1 MIFAPIR
8 HWGWRSACSTV
19 TPAASRLRSRNAP
32 PLHVTI
38 SRRTGARSPARHWN
52 MAECSE
58 SIGTI
63 GARCFRASGI
73 TQAPPTTSDSLLAS
87 AAFLPAPMAATVGAS
102 PAYPTSAFT
111 TTSVSP
117 AAARL
122 RHGLL
127 AGIHLRVGAGERV
140 AQRRIVPFVGYRHG
154 VGVELQGLLGEPL
167 PSGCGPSVRGL
178 RTVRDSPARCR
189 ASVRRSS
196 RSNPEWQ
203 VVVSWS

>member
-1 MIFAPIR
+1 MGMRMSGVPSCALIAPSSNSTIEWTIDCGCSTTSIRSAGVPKSQWASITSKPLFTSVEESIVIFAPIR

-19 TPAASRLRSRNAP
+19 TPASSSRLRSRNAP

-87 AAFLPAPMAATVGAS
+87 ASFLPAPMAATVGAS

-117 AAARL
+117 AAANC
-122 RHGLL
+122 
-127 AGIHLRVGAGERV
+127 ATA
-140 AQRRIVPFVGYRHG
+140 
-154 VGVELQGLLGEPL
+154 
-167 PSGCGPSVRGL
+167 S
-178 RTVRDSPARCR
+178 SPAYTFVSVP
-189 ASVRRSS
+189 ASAS
-196 RSNPEWQ
+196 RSGA
-203 VVVSWS
+203 